1 MPESHLKILK
11 NDIWLKQ
18 SRELKCGK
26 YLYSLVYIQK
36 IHVYDQMWTVHIKSL
51 LASNQD
57 FVCVKEM
64 QMSDSLVTGSLQRI
78 HKASCVPS
86 KVRNP
91 LQSLQFIQSLYGSFL
106 FSFLPL
112 PWRSRGS
119 LLRRRRGDVARGKIE
134 ANSKSFHSAASK
146 PPSPLRRGEKS
157 QL

>member
-106 FSFLPL
+106 FSPPCLYL
-112 PWRSRGS
+112 G
-119 LLRRRRGDVARGKIE
+119 GAEVASSEG
-134 ANSKSFHSAASK
+134 
-146 PPSPLRRGEKS
+146 GEET
-157 QL
+157 